1 MWNRR
6 IAAASLAVLV
16 LTACGDGGQ
25 DAETV
30 SDAPTAGTTSPAG
43 GAAAEGAG
51 NDDQDS
57 ADDVSGVG
65 TVTVDGQERPLA
77 RVVGMLSC
85 NVDDPSG
92 DFNVSARSED
102 GSTFLNLTTFGD
114 DPGGNEF
121 SVRVDDV
128 EYATESPDAVDYELE
143 GRTVRGAID
152 VVPMFEEGTAQTVT
166 FEVTCPTS

>member
-6 IAAASLAVLV
+6 IAAASLSVLV
-16 LTACGDGGQ
+16 LTGCGDGGQ
-25 DAETV
+25 DAGTAP
-30 SDAPTAGTTSPAG
+30 DAPPEATSPPAG
-43 GAAAEGAG
+43 DAAAEGAG
-51 NDDQDS
+51 SDDQDS
-57 ADDVSGVG
+57 ADDVSRVG

-77 RVVGMLSC
+77 RVVGILSC
-85 NVDDPSG
+85 DIDDPSG
-92 DFNVSARSED
+92 DFSVGARSED
-102 GSTFLNLTTFGD
+102 DSTFLNLTTFGD

-128 EYATESPDAVDYELE
+128 EYLAESPDAVDYQLE